1 MHKMF
6 DARHVT
12 GAKSAIPGETPL
24 DEPTDVNG
32 DDTDDRE
39 DQHIKAKR
47 RKRKSK
53 AVDDDFV
60 DEKNP
65 FVRMYK
71 KTTDAIRTTAEEIN
85 NNKPPP
91 SLAPTMKE
99 AMAMVREC
107 GVEEGTPL
115 FFSSSML
122 LMKAEYR
129 EMFASVETSQGR
141 FDWLER
147 AHEL

>member
-32 DDTDDRE
+32 DDTDDGE

-60 DEKNP
+60 DE
-65 FVRMYK
+65 
-71 KTTDAIRTTAEEIN
+71 I
-85 NNKPPP
+85 
-91 SLAPTMKE
+91 
-99 AMAMVREC
+99 
-107 GVEEGTPL
+107 G
-115 FFSSSML
+115 
-122 LMKAEYR
+122 
-129 EMFASVETSQGR
+129 
-141 FDWLER
+141 R
-147 AHEL
+147 AHVLNSSHRSLSRMPSSA